1 MKPISRR
8 HIQGLSLIELMIA
21 MLISMFLLLGLIQ
34 VFSASREAYR
44 LSEGLSRVQENARFA
59 MDYLQR
65 DIRMAGHFGCVNDQS
80 RLQTPGA
87 LNSQFTAASLNFNVS
102 IRGYDGVPPAADIPA
117 LTPTPLAGRDSLVL
131 RFLSGNGI
139 PVTALAGNSISFNAA
154 KWNVLT
160 GEGVANPVLFGI
172 ADCTSADVFAATAAS
187 ASGVTA
193 PAAVVLDRYGASPEG
208 GPTMLYRAEALVYY
222 IANGAGGRPSLFRG
236 RINANGAPIVPSE
249 ELVEGVEDMQFR
261 YGQDA
266 LNATTGTPTGYI
278 STQNTATGVGA
289 AAVDWRRVGQVQV
302 ALLLGSPDRASSA
315 QAATPPALFGVATAV
330 AADGRYRSTY
340 EMTIA
345 LRNRLYGN

>member
-1 MKPISRR
+1 MKPTNRQ
-8 HIQGLSLIELMIA
+8 HIRGLSLIELMIA

-65 DIRMAGHFGCVNDQS
+65 DIRMAGHFGCVNDQA
-80 RLQTPGA
+80 RLQAPNT
-87 LNSQFTAASLNFNVS
+87 LNSQFAAASLNFNVS
-102 IRGYDGVPPAADIPA
+102 IRGYDGAPPAADIPA
-117 LTPTPLAGRDSLVL
+117 LTPTPLAGRDSIVL
-131 RFLSGNGI
+131 RFLSGSGI
-139 PVTALAGNSISFNAA
+139 PVTALAGNTISFDAA

-160 GEGVANPVLFGI
+160 QDGVANPVLFGL
-172 ADCTSADVFAATAAS
+172 ADCTSADVFAATGTGAGS
-187 ASGVTA
+187 VTA
-193 PAAVVLDRYGASPEG
+193 PVAVVLERYGASPEG

-222 IANGAGGRPSLFRG
+222 IANGASGRPSLYRA
-236 RINANGAPIVPSE
+236 RINANGTPGVPSE
-249 ELVEGVEDMQFR
+249 ELVEGVEDMQLL
-261 YGQDA
+261 YGQDELSA
-266 LNATTGTPTGYI
+266 SGTPTGYI
-278 STQNTATGVGA
+278 SEQGTASTVGA

-302 ALLLGSPDRASSA
+302 GLLVGSPDRASSVQAGAA
-315 QAATPPALFGVATAV
+315 QTLFGVATAA

>member
-1 MKPISRR
+1 
-8 HIQGLSLIELMIA
+8 
-21 MLISMFLLLGLIQ
+21 MFLLLGLVQ

-65 DIRMAGHFGCVNDQS
+65 DIRMAGHFGCVNDQA
-80 RLQTPGA
+80 RLQTAGA
-87 LNSQFTAASLNFNVS
+87 LNSQFAAASLNFNVS
-102 IRGYDGVPPAADIPA
+102 IRGYDGAPPAADIPA
-117 LTPTPLAGRDSLVL
+117 LTPTPLAGRDSIVL

-139 PVTALAGNSISFNAA
+139 PVTALAGNSISFDAA

-160 GEGVANPVLFGI
+160 GEGVANPVLFGL
-172 ADCTSADVFAATAAS
+172 ADCTSADVFAATATS
-187 ASGVTA
+187 AGSVTA

-222 IANGAGGRPSLFRG
+222 IANGAGGRPSLYRA
-236 RINANGAPIVPSE
+236 RINANGTSAASE
-249 ELVEGVEDMQFR
+249 ELVEGVENMQLR

-266 LNATTGTPTGYI
+266 LNASGTPTGYI
-278 STQNTATGVGA
+278 SSQGTATTVGA

-302 ALLLGSPDRASSA
+302 GLLLSSPDPASSA
-315 QAATPPALFGVATAV
+315 QAAVTPTLFGVATAV

>member
-1 MKPISRR
+1 MVA
-8 HIQGLSLIELMIA
+8 L
-21 MLISMFLLLGLIQ
+21 LISMFLLLGLIQ

-59 MDYLQR
+59 IDYLQR

-80 RLQTPGA
+80 RLQTAGG
-87 LNSQFTAASLNFNVS
+87 LNSQFAVASLNFNVS
-102 IRGYDGVPPAADIPA
+102 IRGYDGAPPAADIPV
-117 LTPTPLAGRDSLVL
+117 LTPVPLAGRDSIVL

-139 PVTALAGNSISFNAA
+139 PVTALAGNTISFDSA

-160 GEGVANPVLFGI
+160 GEGVANPVLFGL
-172 ADCTSADVFAATAAS
+172 ADCTSADVFAATATGTGS
-187 ASGVTA
+187 VTA
-193 PAAVVLDRYGASPEG
+193 PTAVVLERYGASPEG

-222 IANGAGGRPSLFRG
+222 IANGAGGRPSLFRA
-236 RINANGAPIVPSE
+236 RIGANGAPVVPSE

-266 LNATTGTPTGYI
+266 LSASGTPTGYV
-278 STQNTATGVGA
+278 SSQGTATTIGA

-302 ALLLGSPDRASSA
+302 GLLLGSPDRASSV
-315 QAATPPALFGVATAV
+315 QPAAPTLFGAATAV
-330 AADGRYRSTY
+330 AADARYRSTY

>member
-1 MKPISRR
+1 MKPTARQ

-21 MLISMFLLLGLIQ
+21 MLISMFLLLGLVQ

-65 DIRMAGHFGCVNDQS
+65 DIRMAGHFGCVNDQA

-87 LNSQFTAASLNFNVS
+87 LNSQFAAASLNFNVS
-102 IRGYDGVPPAADIPA
+102 IRGYDGAPPAADIPA
-117 LTPTPLAGRDSLVL
+117 LLPTPLAGRDSIVL

-139 PVTALAGNSISFNAA
+139 PVTALAGNSISFDAA

-160 GEGVANPVLFGI
+160 GEGVANPVLFGL
-172 ADCTSADVFAATAAS
+172 ADCTSADVFAATATS
-187 ASGVTA
+187 AGSVTA

-222 IANGAGGRPSLFRG
+222 IANGTGGRPSLYRA
-236 RINANGAPIVPSE
+236 RINANGTSAASE
-249 ELVEGVEDMQFR
+249 ELVEGVEDMQFL

-266 LNATTGTPTGYI
+266 LNASGTPTGYI
-278 STQNTATGVGA
+278 SSQGTATTVGA

-302 ALLLGSPDRASSA
+302 GLLLGSPDRASSI
-315 QAATPPALFGVATAV
+315 QAAAPTLFGVATAV

>member
-1 MKPISRR
+1 MKPIDRQ
-8 HIQGLSLIELMIA
+8 HIRGLSLIELMIA

-65 DIRMAGHFGCVNDQS
+65 DIRMAGHFGCVNDQA

-87 LNSQFTAASLNFNVS
+87 LNSQFAVASLNFNVS
-102 IRGYDGVPPAADIPA
+102 IRGYDGAPPAADIPA
-117 LTPTPLAGRDSLVL
+117 LLPTPLAGRDSIVL
-131 RFLSGNGI
+131 RFLSGSGI
-139 PVTALAGNSISFNAA
+139 PVTGLAGNTISFDAA
-154 KWNVLT
+154 KWKVLT
-160 GEGVANPVLFGI
+160 QDGVANPVLFGL
-172 ADCTSADVFAATAAS
+172 ADCTSADVFAAAATGTGS
-187 ASGVTA
+187 VTA
-193 PAAVVLDRYGASPEG
+193 PAAVVLGRYGASPEG

-222 IANGAGGRPSLFRG
+222 IANGTGGRPSLYRA
-236 RINANGAPIVPSE
+236 RINANGASATSE
-249 ELVEGVEDMQFR
+249 ELVEGVEDMQLL

-266 LNATTGTPTGYI
+266 LKSGNPTGYI
-278 STQNTATGVGA
+278 STQGTASAVGA

-302 ALLLGSPDRASSA
+302 GLLVGSPDRASSVQGAA
-315 QAATPPALFGVATAV
+315 QTLFGVATAA

>member
-1 MKPISRR
+1 MKPITRR
-8 HIQGLSLIELMIA
+8 RIQGLSLIELMIA

-65 DIRMAGHFGCVNDQS
+65 DIRMAGHFGCVNDQA
-80 RLQTPGA
+80 RLQTPSSF
-87 LNSQFTAASLNFNVS
+87 NSQFTAASLNFNVS
-102 IRGYDGVPPAADIPA
+102 IRGYDGAPPAADIPA
-117 LTPTPLAGRDSLVL
+117 LTPAPLAGRDSIVL

-139 PVTALAGNSISFNAA
+139 PVTALAGNSISFDAA

-160 GEGVANPVLFGI
+160 GEGVASPVLFGL

-193 PAAVVLDRYGASPEG
+193 PTAVVLDRYGATSEG

-222 IANGAGGRPSLFRG
+222 IANGAGGRPSLWRA
-236 RINANGAPIVPSE
+236 RINANGTSATSE
-249 ELVEGVEDMQFR
+249 ELVEGVEDMQLL

-266 LNATTGTPTGYI
+266 LNASTGAPTGYI
-278 STQNTATGVGA
+278 SEQGTATTIGA

-302 ALLLGSPDRASSA
+302 GLLVGSPDRASSA
-315 QAATPPALFGVATAV
+315 QAATPPTLFGTATTV

>member
-1 MKPISRR
+1 MSLTNRR
-8 HIQGLSLIELMIA
+8 HVQGLSLIELMIA
-21 MLISMFLLLGLIQ
+21 LLISMFLLLGLIQ

-44 LSEGLSRVQENARFA
+44 LSEGLARVQENGRFA

-65 DIRMAGHFGCVNDQS
+65 DIRMAGHFGCVNDQA

-87 LNSQFTAASLNFNVS
+87 LNSQFAAAPLNFNVS
-102 IRGYDGVPPAADIPA
+102 IRGYDGAPPAADIPT
-117 LTPTPLAGRDSLVL
+117 LTPAPLAGRDSLVL

-139 PVTALAGNSISFNAA
+139 PVTNLAGNSISFDAA

-160 GEGVANPVLFGI
+160 GDGVANPVMFGI

-187 ASGVTA
+187 SGGVTA
-193 PAAVVLDRYGASPEG
+193 PAAVVLGRYGASAEG

-222 IANGAGGRPSLFRG
+222 IANGAGGRPSLWRA
-236 RINANGAPIVPSE
+236 RINANGTSSTSE

-266 LNATTGTPTGYI
+266 LNASGTPTGYI
-278 STQNTATGVGA
+278 SSQGTATAVGTA
-289 AAVDWRRVGQVQV
+289 APNWLRVGQVQV
-302 ALLLGSPDRASSA
+302 ALLLGSPDIASSA
-315 QAATPPALFGVATAV
+315 QAVNPPSLFGVAAV
-330 AADGRYRSTY
+330 VPADGRYRSSY

>member
-1 MKPISRR
+1 MKSTNRR
-8 HIQGLSLIELMIA
+8 HMQGLSLIELMIA
-21 MLISMFLLLGLIQ
+21 MLISMFLLLGLVQ

-44 LSEGLSRVQENARFA
+44 LSEGLARVQENARFA

-65 DIRMAGHFGCVNDQS
+65 DIRMAGHFGCVNDQA

-87 LNSQFTAASLNFNVS
+87 LNSQFAAASLNFNVS
-102 IRGYDGVPPAADIPA
+102 IRGYDGAPAIAGLSPA
-117 LTPTPLAGRDSLVL
+117 PLAGRDSLVL

-139 PVTALAGNSISFNAA
+139 PVTALAGNNISFDPA

-160 GEGVANPVLFGI
+160 TEGVANPTMFGL
-172 ADCTSADVFAATAAS
+172 ADCTSADVFPATTAS
-187 ASGVTA
+187 SAGVTA
-193 PAAVVLDRYGASPEG
+193 PAAVVLGRYGASPEG

-222 IANGAGGRPSLFRG
+222 IGNGAGNRPSLFRA
-236 RINANGAPIVPSE
+236 RIRADGTPIQPSE
-249 ELVEGVEDMQFR
+249 ELVEGVEDMQFL

-266 LNATTGTPTGYI
+266 LNASGTPTGYI
-278 STQNTATGVGA
+278 STQGTATTVGA

-302 ALLLGSPDRASSA
+302 ALLLASPDRASSA
-315 QAATPPALFGVATAV
+315 QAATAPALFGVASAV